1 MQQRKRGYTE
11 GDGSMRINVDK
22 GIFLKSWNL
31 AERSAGT
38 SSVIN
43 IFSTV
48 RLMVDFDK
56 VELQTTD
63 IKTSIICSAKG
74 VTVLEPGEAVIPIKG
89 ISELF
94 KKAGTQEFEL
104 HVDENRRAV
113 MYSGR
118 SRYRFSTY
126 PVGDFPKLPSS
137 SGAADFCSIEASKL
151 QTAIDRGTI
160 CASTGDEYPQ
170 YLSSSLFEI
179 DNGSLKVVSTD
190 KRRLAICQ
198 SEVLDESQPEAMLLP
213 MKGLKE
219 LQRVLGILAPET
231 KIKLLFDDSQAYF
244 LSEDVEFAV
253 RRIESKFPPYSSI
266 VPKSFRTEAVIDRSS
281 LISVLE
287 RVDVVVRDFNKVVVI
302 KMNSDGKCVFSGRAP
317 EFGEAMEE
325 IDCAVDGCNVIIGV
339 NTKYFH
345 DAVKV
350 IDDSSIRL
358 LFNGSD
364 DHMMVKPGGSD
375 SFICLVAP
383 LEMNDESVFNAGTE
397 DLDLNGSSS
406 EPDVL

>member
-1 MQQRKRGYTE
+1 
-11 GDGSMRINVDK
+11 MRINIDK
-22 GIFLKSWNL
+22 AVFLKSWNL

-38 SSVIN
+38 SGVIN

-48 RLMVDFDK
+48 RFMAGSDK

-104 HVDENRRAV
+104 HVDENRRAM

-118 SRYRFSTY
+118 SKYRFSTY
-126 PVGDFPKLPSS
+126 PVEDFPKLPSS
-137 SGAADFCSIEASKL
+137 SGADDFCFIEASKL
-151 QTAIDRGTI
+151 QTALDRGTI
-160 CASTGDEYPQ
+160 CASVGDEFPQ
-170 YLSSSLFEI
+170 YLAASLFEI
-179 DNGSLKVVSTD
+179 DNGSLKVISTD
-190 KRRLAICQ
+190 KRRLAICG
-198 SEVLDESQPEAMLLP
+198 SEILEEFKQEQILLP

-219 LQRVLGILAPET
+219 LQRVLGVLPPEAVI
-231 KIKLLFDDSQAYF
+231 KIMFDDSQTYF
-244 LSEDVEFAV
+244 LSDDVEFAV
-253 RRIESKFPPYSSI
+253 RRVESKFPSYSAI
-266 VPKSFRTEAVIDRSS
+266 IPKSFKTEAVINRSN
-281 LISVLE
+281 LISALE
-287 RVDVVVRDFNKVVVI
+287 RVDVVVRDFNKAVVI
-302 KMNSDGKCVFSGRAP
+302 KMNADSKQCTLSGRAP

-325 IDCAVDGCNVIIGV
+325 IDCESEGGPVTIGV
-339 NTKYFH
+339 NTRYFH

-350 IDDSSIRL
+350 IDDPSIKL
-358 LFNGSD
+358 MFNGPN

-375 SFICLVAP
+375 SFMCMVAP
-383 LEMNDESVFNAGTE
+383 IEMNEIDEENSDGETE
-397 DLDLNGSSS
+397 DSNLVGSSS